1 LPVLHLQ
8 RPVDPDETR
17 KVTRIFRHDI
27 EQVETSI
34 CIEYKSTG
42 ADADALDNALQESD
56 FQALVTLLQS
66 EQAVERFK
74 EPKHPW
80 AEDPGTIGSLAAM
93 FLAHVSS
100 MAPEEEAANIKLEI
114 HAAGAICPLVGF
126 LRSSYEDRMQH
137 SVIALKH
144 LTEDC
149 PQNAHAA
156 YLEGALEPLIEQL
169 GSSFAGLRGA
179 AASTLKNI
187 CVESQ
192 EHCEEFM
199 RLGGLKGFVNLLD
212 LVSDPLMDHADLMLE
227 AVWNLDEVTKDQTGR
242 TIEQYAKLANEQGAL
257 EKLEKVRGIDDDEVS
272 GAAATVLAALS
283 QVK

>member
-1 LPVLHLQ
+1 MPPPSLRQALCQLCCATRAPANCSSNVSSLPVLHLQ

-126 LRSSYEDRMQH
+126 LRSS
-137 SVIALKH
+137 
-144 LTEDC
+144 
-149 PQNAHAA
+149 
-156 YLEGALEPLIEQL
+156 
-169 GSSFAGLRGA
+169 
-179 AASTLKNI
+179 
-187 CVESQ
+187 
-192 EHCEEFM
+192 
-199 RLGGLKGFVNLLD
+199 
-212 LVSDPLMDHADLMLE
+212 
-227 AVWNLDEVTKDQTGR
+227 
-242 TIEQYAKLANEQGAL
+242 
-257 EKLEKVRGIDDDEVS
+257 
-272 GAAATVLAALS
+272 
-283 QVK
+283 